1 MGKLNLKAANG
12 NEKIILNYLKENASA
27 DLCERINKG
36 DKTLTQCWNYILT
49 EAKKLAQNRCAC
61 VADDVVFGWAIHF
74 FEEDSID
81 GKKFVKVDSVAK
93 VETGGKD
100 TPEAEGKK
108 KPAKAKKDA
117 VDECQLSFEDLFG

>member
-12 NEKIILNYLKENASA
+12 NEEIILNYLKENASA

-36 DKTLTQCWNYILT
+36 NKTLTQCWNYILT

-74 FEEDSID
+74 FEEDAIK
-81 GKKFVKVDSVAK
+81 GEEFVKVDSAAK
-93 VETGGKD
+93 VETKD
-100 TPEAEGKK
+100 KPEKEVEK
-108 KPAKAKKDA
+108 KPAKAKKVAA